1 MDKLEKAK
9 KERTKVSDGRMSWWE
24 GQVCG
29 VSFPSPHLRLEGASQ
44 LLPFGF
50 LGSCGLLHC
59 NHPRPAPAPL
69 TAAVLS
75 SPA

>member
-29 VSFPSPHLRLEGASQ
+29 VSFPSPHLRGASQ

-59 NHPRPAPAPL
+59 NPPPTAPVPL

-75 SPA
+75 SLA